1 MQRKCIATI
10 DSLVTA
16 VGKSSTASQAESF
29 AVILATSRKG
39 SVIVMPR
46 EQFEREKM
54 YQTTMCL
61 FRSMLKKGIITKEDY
76 EKAEGLMRKKYS
88 PVVGTLFSD
97 LTLT

>member
-29 AVILATSRKG
+29 VAILATSRKG
-39 SVIVMPR
+39 SVIVMSR

-61 FRSMLKKGIITKEDY
+61 FRSMAKKGIITEEDY
-76 EKAEGLMRKKYS
+76 REAERLMKEKYHPS
-88 PVVGTLFSD
+88 VGVLFTE
-97 LTLT
+97 LC